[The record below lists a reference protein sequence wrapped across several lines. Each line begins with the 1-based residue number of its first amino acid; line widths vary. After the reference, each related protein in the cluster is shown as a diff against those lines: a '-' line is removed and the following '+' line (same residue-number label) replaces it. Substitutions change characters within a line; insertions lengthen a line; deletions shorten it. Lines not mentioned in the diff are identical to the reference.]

1 MKNGNVKVYL
11 ISVSKVAQ
19 ELSNTE
25 KQPNVFGEVVDTK
38 LISNKHGFIKPSDF
52 DLLVKDCETIHNY
65 ETNQLCYITNP
76 NLEVNESTGLGVYT
90 ADYVEIVKVLTS
102 DDKIQ
107 IAKLKK

>member
-1 MKNGNVKVYL
+1 MKNENVRVYL

-65 ETNQLCYITNP
+65 ETNQLCYITKP
-76 NLEVNESTGLGVYT
+76 NVEVDMVNEIATYT
-90 ADYVEIVKVLTS
+90 VDYIEIEEVVNYT
-102 DDKIQ
+102 DKLY